1 MKDMLTPLL
10 VALVV
15 GSILYVIDD
24 RPVHPLLLFLLLFIS
39 IYAVERIIHFA
50 SNHYDKQKK

>member
-1 MKDMLTPLL
+1 MLTPLF

-50 SNHYDKQKK
+50 SNHFDKQKK